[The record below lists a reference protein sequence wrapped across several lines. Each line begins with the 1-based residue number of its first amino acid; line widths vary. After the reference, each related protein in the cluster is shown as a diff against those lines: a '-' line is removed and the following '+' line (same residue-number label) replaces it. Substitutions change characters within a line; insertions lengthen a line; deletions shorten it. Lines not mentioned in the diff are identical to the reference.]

1 MHRRLGRDITSSP
14 FIILSFVVGN
24 KMNSDLK
31 FGVVL
36 LIFCLIFWFLIIP
49 TQVAGAR
56 EASYPRFVI
65 IWLGITSILLIL
77 KSWKGDLE
85 KNSKGLQ
92 NKKGILRVSL
102 IVMISFV
109 YILML
114 DFLGFFSSS
123 IIFLAV
129 LMLSFQVRDWKV
141 VIGVPLMFLLFVYF
155 LFEKLL
161 VFPLPRGI
169 LF

>member
-1 MHRRLGRDITSSP
+1 
-14 FIILSFVVGN
+14 
-24 KMNSDLK
+24 
-31 FGVVL
+31 
-36 LIFCLIFWFLIIP
+36 
-49 TQVAGAR
+49 
-56 EASYPRFVI
+56 
-65 IWLGITSILLIL
+65 
-77 KSWKGDLE
+77 
-85 KNSKGLQ
+85 
-92 NKKGILRVSL
+92 
-102 IVMISFV
+102 MISFV